1 MQIYPIFDGD
11 ENDPPVAQT
20 GNSESMPLSENPP
33 VEQTE
38 NSETVQK
45 GYE

>member
-1 MQIYPIFDGD
+1 MQTYFPFEGD
-11 ENDPPVAQT
+11 ENDPPITQT
-20 GNSESMPLSENPP
+20 DNSESMPLSENPP

-45 GYE
+45 DYE